1 MPPKAQP
8 NPSPFGLTPR
18 EAEIALVAW
27 KCVEGDFKI
36 NNNSLAAMANIGQP
50 ASAARM
56 WRTIKAKIAT
66 NTTGTTD
73 VDNDADVPAKAPA
86 KAPATKKKA
95 VAKGGKKRVKKEIDT
110 DDDDDQDAGTD
121 VNESDNDG
129 KPEKKAAKRAK
140 VEEKS
145 PVNVEDI
152 DGSGEA

>member
-8 NPSPFGLTPR
+8 NPSPFGLTAR

-66 NTTGTTD
+66 NTTGATD
-73 VDNDADVPAKAPA
+73 MDNDADAPA

-95 VAKGGKKRVKKEIDT
+95 AAKGGKKRVKKEIDT
-110 DDDDDQDAGTD
+110 DDSDNQDADTD
-121 VNESDNDG
+121 VNETDNGG
-129 KPEKKAAKRAK
+129 KPKKKAAKRVK

-145 PVNVEDI
+145 PTNIEDI
-152 DGSGEA
+152 DGSGEV